1 MSLGLAA
8 LGQWLAGFAFTQA
21 IEVPLYLRL
30 TGSWRVSVTASALTH
45 PLVWFLFPLLP
56 LPYWVMLGC
65 AETFAVVVEGAW
77 LEWNEVDRAYFLSL
91 LVNATSFTV
100 GLLLRLVFGAP

>member
-1 MSLGLAA
+1 MSPFAQA
-8 LGQWLAGFAFTQA
+8 LGRWVAGFAFTQA

-30 TGSWRVSVTASALTH
+30 TGSWRVSFLASALTH
-45 PLVWFLFPLLP
+45 PLVWFVFPLLP
-56 LPYWVMLGC
+56 LPYWTMLGF

-77 LEWNEVDRAYFLSL
+77 LRWNGVDRSYFVSL

-100 GLLLRLVFGAP
+100 GLLLRQAFGAP